1 MKHLIY
7 ISALCLSGIVMAQ
20 TKFSGKVL
28 NGKDS
33 NPISLAEIVLLND
46 KSEISNVTD
55 EQGNFLFENVETG
68 NYDFAILVNFDT
80 IYTEKIQIN
89 ADLTK
94 SFKVNMP
101 NIDLK
106 EVVIAKKVF
115 QKKADRFVFDVS
127 NSPVAKGNDA
137 FNLLK
142 QTPLVSSTDGKN
154 LKILNKSDVII
165 YINGRKSNMDN
176 EAVIEMLKNTP
187 SENIQKIEVITTPGS
202 EFSVEANT
210 GVINIV
216 MKTATTNGLNG
227 NVRFVDQQAYFNSQ
241 RLNAGLNY
249 RKDKLAINSGIY
261 TGNNKSREKNILS
274 NGNDHFINES
284 RGIVDDPN
292 TNVGGNVGFDYELAK
307 NQNIGLTYNFRY
319 NKSFGSKF
327 KLDNYYNHEFKNQT
341 INLENAQTRNHSFNL
356 NHEVRID
363 SLGSKLVT
371 NASFLNYKR
380 EMRST
385 NTTIPADNENI
396 EIFRQNVP
404 QIINNF
410 SANADYTLKTKN
422 ENTWLFGGSYTFTK
436 TDNDTKQENFVNEN
450 FITDET
456 LSNHFLYKENI
467 AGLYLTFEKQVSE
480 KFSGKIGTRFEITKT
495 DGDILDKNNSF
506 KNNYNNILPY
516 LSLNYAVHQ
525 NHNLSYSFSSRVRRP
540 AFWELNPSRIYL
552 TQTNYIQNNPFMMS
566 SKYYKQE
573 FNYLYKNA
581 YFFNAEFEYIDDA
594 TSQLPLQ
601 GTVKNLETGETTEF
615 LRYIRM
621 NYGNKKS
628 LNLSVGMNKSF
639 YNGIW
644 STNYMF
650 VYMYQTY
657 RGTINSDPTYIP
669 KPGFEENLSTYIV
682 DRQSSNIYFK
692 LDNTIRL
699 SSKKD
704 WFLGINYW
712 YLSPFEIELG
722 KLGKQHS
729 FDVNIKKIWNNWTL
743 MFEAYD
749 LFNTNITTING
760 KQENGNFNNVWQQ
773 SYNREFSISLSY
785 KFGNQKLKKSR
796 QIDEAN
802 STIKSRL

>member
-1 MKHLIY
+1 MKHLFY
-7 ISALCLSGIVMAQ
+7 ISALCLSCTVMAQ

-28 NGKDS
+28 NEKDN
-33 NPISLAEIVLLND
+33 NPISLAEVVLLNE
-46 KSEISNVTD
+46 KSELSNVTD
-55 EQGNFLFENVETG
+55 EQGNFVFEQVEEG
-68 NYDFAILVNFDT
+68 KYDLAILINFDT
-80 IYTEKIQIN
+80 IYKEKIEIK
-89 ADLTK
+89 AELTK
-94 SFKVNMP
+94 SFKINMP

-137 FNLLK
+137 FNLLR

-154 LKILNKSDVII
+154 IEILNKSDVII

-216 MKTATTNGLNG
+216 MKTTTTNGLNG
-227 NVRFVDQQAYFNSQ
+227 NVRIVDQQAYFNSQ

-261 TGNNKSREKNILS
+261 IGNNKSREKNILS
-274 NGNDHFINES
+274 NGNAYFINES

-292 TNVGGNVGFDYELAK
+292 KNVGGNVGFDYELAK

-319 NKSFGSKF
+319 NKSFDSKF
-327 KLDNYYNHEFKNQT
+327 KLDNFYNHEFKNQT

-356 NHEVRID
+356 NHEIRTD

-385 NTTIPADNENI
+385 NTTIPVDNENV

-410 SANADYTLKTKN
+410 SANADYTLKTKK

-436 TDNDTKQENFVNEN
+436 TDNDTKQENFLNDN
-450 FITDET
+450 FVKDEI

-480 KFSGKIGTRFEITKT
+480 KLSGKIGTRLEITKT
-495 DGDILDKNNSF
+495 NGDILDKNNSF

-516 LSLNYAVHQ
+516 LSLNYAIHQ
-525 NHNLSYSFSSRVRRP
+525 DHNVSYSFSSRVRRP
-540 AFWELNPSRIYL
+540 AFWELNPSRVYL

-566 SKYYKQE
+566 SKFYKQE
-573 FNYLYKNA
+573 LNYLYKSA

-628 LNLSVGMNKSF
+628 LNLSIGMNKSF

-644 STNYMF
+644 SANYMF
-650 VYMYQTY
+650 IYMYQAY
-657 RGTINSDPTYIP
+657 RGIVDSDPTYIQ
-669 KPGFEENLSTYIV
+669 KPGFEEKLSTYVV
-682 DRQSSNIYFK
+682 DRQASNIYFK

-704 WFLGINYW
+704 WFLGVNYW
-712 YLSPFEIELG
+712 YLSPLEIELG

-749 LFNTNITTING
+749 LFNTNVTTING
-760 KQENGNFNNVWQQ
+760 KQENGSFNNVWQNQ
-773 SYNREFSISLSY
+773 YNREFSVSLSY

>member
-127 NSPVAKGNDA
+127 NSSVAKGNDA

-540 AFWELNPSRIYL
+540 AFWELNPSRVYL

-639 YNGIW
+639 YDGIW
-644 STNYMF
+644 STNYIL

-669 KPGFEENLSTYIV
+669 KPGFEENLSPYVV

>member
-80 IYTEKIQIN
+80 IYKEKIQIN

-216 MKTATTNGLNG
+216 MKTTTTNGLNG

-307 NQNIGLTYNFRY
+307 SQNIGLTYNFRY

-644 STNYMF
+644 STNYIL

-669 KPGFEENLSTYIV
+669 KPGFEENLSPYVV

>member
-80 IYTEKIQIN
+80 IYKEKIQIN

-94 SFKVNMP
+94 SFKVNIP

-601 GTVKNLETGETTEF
+601 GTVKNLDTGETTEF

-639 YNGIW
+639 YDGIW
-644 STNYMF
+644 STNYIL

-669 KPGFEENLSTYIV
+669 KPGFEENLSPYVV

>member
-80 IYTEKIQIN
+80 IYKEKIQIN

-94 SFKVNMP
+94 SFKVNIP

-261 TGNNKSREKNILS
+261 TGNHKSREKNILS

-385 NTTIPADNENI
+385 NTTIPSDNENI

-540 AFWELNPSRIYL
+540 AFWELNPSRVYL

-639 YNGIW
+639 YDGIW
-644 STNYMF
+644 STNYIL

-669 KPGFEENLSTYIV
+669 KPGFEENLSTYVV

-692 LDNTIRL
+692 LDNTLRL

>member
-1 MKHLIY
+1 
-7 ISALCLSGIVMAQ
+7 MAQ

-216 MKTATTNGLNG
+216 MKTTTTNGLNG

-540 AFWELNPSRIYL
+540 AFWELNPSRVYL

-601 GTVKNLETGETTEF
+601 GTVKNIETGETTEF

-639 YNGIW
+639 YDGIW
-644 STNYMF
+644 STNYIL

-669 KPGFEENLSTYIV
+669 KPGFEENLSPYVV

>member
-127 NSPVAKGNDA
+127 NSSVAKGNDA

-639 YNGIW
+639 YDGIW
-644 STNYMF
+644 STNYIL

-669 KPGFEENLSTYIV
+669 KPGFEENLSTYVV

-692 LDNTIRL
+692 LDNTIRF

>member
-292 TNVGGNVGFDYELAK
+292 TNIGGNIGFDYELAK

-385 NTTIPADNENI
+385 NTTIPAGNENI

-540 AFWELNPSRIYL
+540 AFWELNPSRVYL

-639 YNGIW
+639 YDGIW
-644 STNYMF
+644 STNYIL

-669 KPGFEENLSTYIV
+669 KPGFEENLSPYVV

-760 KQENGNFNNVWQQ
+760 KQENGNFNNVLQQ